1 MAAILAARACGCLP
15 SAIIRAVDGFQGIA
29 HRIEYAGE
37 KNGVLFYDDSK
48 GTNVGAV
55 MRALESFSQP
65 VVLLLGGRDKEGDFQ
80 TLAPLIR
87 RGVKEMVLFGEARE
101 KINGIIGGVVK
112 TTLAPT
118 MKEAMEKAYDSAS
131 PGDVVLLSPGCAS
144 FDEFKDYKERG
155 NRFQEWV
162 RQPER

>member
-1 MAAILAARACGCLP
+1 V
-15 SAIIRAVDGFQGIA
+15 IIRAVDGFRGIA

-80 TLAPLIR
+80 ILAPLIR
-87 RGVKEMVLFGEARE
+87 RRVKELVLFGEARE
-101 KINGIIGGVVK
+101 KINGLVGGVVK

-118 MKEAMEKAYDSAS
+118 MKEAMEKACRSAS

-162 RQPER
+162 RQPKR